1 MRAQTR
7 EPTDATGIEA
17 LQSLARDA
25 GAAELAAQ
33 ARALA
38 ERMREGLFYVACLGQ
53 FKRGKSTL
61 LNALLGEP
69 LLPVG
74 VVPVTSV
81 VTVVRHGP
89 RAARVRFAAGTWQ
102 EIDPAELPLYVTED
116 QNPENHKQVAA
127 AEVFLPAELLEKGM
141 CLVDTPGIG
150 SIFAGNTEA
159 TRAFVPH
166 LDAAI
171 VVLGADPPISADELD
186 LVLEVSRHCRELLF
200 VLNKADRLP
209 PQECQAAAA
218 FTRKALEKRLRRPV
232 TGPYLVSAAE
242 RAAGNPGARDWPA
255 FEKDLRTLA
264 QDSGDA
270 LVRSAGERGRRLI
283 QDRLSQFL
291 AAGHQALLLPVEEAT
306 RRVEALRSCV
316 AEAERSLNDLGYLFL
331 AEQERL
337 GRIFAEKKD
346 AFLNAALPR
355 CRQEFA
361 ERLAHLSAPRLRLRE
376 QAVDVALQI
385 GRGWLDRFLNEVGPE
400 AERLYVEATRRF
412 VDLANGFVQRLSASD
427 AALSSLP
434 PLFPPESAF
443 RRKSGLFYTSL
454 MSLTGRTV
462 LTFLVDLL
470 LSRRRRLDDIE
481 QDVGA
486 YLERVLTANANR
498 IASDLDD
505 RVLESRRRLQ
515 AELAA
520 NLRAVLTT
528 AEAALARAQELRARG
543 QQAVADEV
551 ARILSLQQSLAR
563 LSSERPA

>member
-1 MRAQTR
+1 MEASAER
-7 EPTDATGIEA
+7 EASAE
-17 LQSLARDA
+17 LEELERLAHDA
-25 GAAELAAQ
+25 GALELASQ
-33 ARALA
+33 ARVLA
-38 ERMREGLFYVACLGQ
+38 ERMRQGLYYVACLGQ

-69 LLPVG
+69 VLPVG

-81 VTVVRHGP
+81 VTVVRYGP
-89 RAARVRFAAGTWQ
+89 RAARVRFAAGNWQ
-102 EIDPAELPLYVTED
+102 EIAPAELPQYVTEEK
-116 QNPENHKQVAA
+116 NPENQKQVAA
-127 AEVFLPAELLEKGM
+127 VEVFVPAPLLQKGM

-171 VVLGADPPISADELD
+171 VVLGADPPISADELS
-186 LVLEVSRHCRELLF
+186 LVVEVAQHCRELLF
-200 VLNKADRLP
+200 VLNKADRMP
-209 PQECQAAAA
+209 PQECETAAA

-232 TGPYLVSAAE
+232 AGPYLVSAAE
-242 RAAGNPGARDWPA
+242 RAAGKRDSRDWPA
-255 FEKDLRTLA
+255 FEKDLQTLA

-283 QDRLSQFL
+283 EDQLGRFL
-291 AAGHQALLLPVEEAT
+291 AEGHKALLLPVEEAS

-316 AEAERSLNDLGYLFL
+316 TEAERSLNDLGYLFL

-337 GRIFAEKKD
+337 GRIFTEKKD
-346 AFLNAALPR
+346 AFLSAALPQ
-355 CRQEFA
+355 CRKEFA
-361 ERLAHLSAPRLRLRE
+361 ERLATLRAPRMRLRE
-376 QAVDVALQI
+376 QAVEAALQI
-385 GRGWLDRFLNEVGPE
+385 GRVWLDRFLNEVGPE

-412 VDLANGFVQRLSASD
+412 VDLANGFVQRLAASD
-427 AALSSLP
+427 GALSSLP

-462 LTFLVDLL
+462 LTFLSDLL
-470 LSRRRRLDDIE
+470 LSRRARLRDIE

-505 RVLESRRRLQ
+505 RVLESRRKLQ
-515 AELAA
+515 SELAA
-520 NLRAVLTT
+520 NLRSVLTT
-528 AEAALARAQELRARG
+528 AEDALARARDMRARG
-543 QQAVADEV
+543 EQAVADEA
-551 ARILSLQQSLAR
+551 ARILSLQQSLSR
-563 LSSERPA
+563 LSSIPSA